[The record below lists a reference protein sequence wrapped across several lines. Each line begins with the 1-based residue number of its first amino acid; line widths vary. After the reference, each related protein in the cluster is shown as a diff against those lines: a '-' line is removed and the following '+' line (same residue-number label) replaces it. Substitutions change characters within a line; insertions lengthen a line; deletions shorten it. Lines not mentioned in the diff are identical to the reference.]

1 MTNDK
6 NLVINCSIAIANLV
20 KVQATYDETVVQRKT
35 RTNMYDVPYSEVHCN
50 LGGGNM
56 ILDED
61 YQAIAHK
68 IKAVGQ
74 AFGCFIQVE
83 EFPRGKM
90 MITVWPES
98 ESRLKAI

>member
-6 NLVINCSIAIANLV
+6 NLVINCSIAIVNLV
-20 KVQATYDETVVQRKT
+20 KVQATYDETVVRRKT
-35 RTNMYDVPYSEVHCN
+35 QTNLYDVPYSEVHCN

-56 ILDED
+56 ISDDD
-61 YQAIAHK
+61 YKAIAHK
-68 IKAVGQ
+68 AKAVGK

-83 EFPRGKM
+83 ELPSGKM

-98 ESRLKAI
+98 ECRLKAV